1 MVALKATAVAHP
13 IQGLIKYHGLAD
25 PILRLPF
32 HDSISV
38 CTAPLTTRTTIEFG
52 EFPRDGAAIDRR
64 PVSGREL
71 ERILAVVDA
80 VRTRA
85 KIRDRF
91 RMESVND
98 FPSNVGLGAS
108 ASGFAALAM
117 AASKAAGLDLPLEDV
132 SRIARLGAGSATRA
146 VPGGFSKWRRG
157 AGSASRA
164 VAGGFARWKSGVS
177 DEDSYAYRVRGED
190 LKMGIVVALVP
201 AYKETES
208 AHAEAPASPLFPARL
223 AEMPKMLAEME
234 LAIRTRD
241 IGKICALAERDT
253 LLLHGITMT
262 GPRELLLWRPETV
275 KVIHAVK
282 RMREEGIPAFFS
294 IDTGAT
300 VYVNTFPNRV
310 DAVESRVRDLGIP
323 TIRCHVGGPARALE
337 DHLF

>member
-1 MVALKATAVAHP
+1 VVALKATAVAHP

-157 AGSASRA
+157 
-164 VAGGFARWKSGVS
+164 VS
-177 DEDSYAYRVRGED
+177 DTDSYAVLLAGPE
-190 LKMGIVVALVP
+190 LEMGIVVALVP